1 MIHFQGAVFWVSS
14 SMQLIIK
21 LLRPGR
27 IIPAFFFFFATNQSQ
42 AVFWRRLFINAF
54 ASWVCFKGSGK
65 WERSNMS
72 RSEQIARVKSKPH
85 LRAHESGKFQDFP
98 PTWSTAG
105 REQSRQAV
113 LLEQVHSTQ
122 STERREM
129 WNDSRAFLYC
139 HLKLYQD
146 IFYG

>member
-27 IIPAFFFFFATNQSQ
+27 IIPAFFFFLP
-42 AVFWRRLFINAF
+42 RI
-54 ASWVCFKGSGK
+54 
-65 WERSNMS
+65 
-72 RSEQIARVKSKPH
+72 RVKLYFEGGSSSMHLLAGFVLRGLESEKGPIWAGQNRLLESKPH